1 MYLSLLLLIVAFV
14 LQARLRVDKN
24 KVLVIILGDLG
35 RSPRMQAHIGS
46 LLARG
51 FQVHVLTYKESSNL
65 SSQISGRIHLHS
77 ISHVRGSFIRRVL
90 VQTVQMAYITLFRL
104 STVKTILI
112 QVTLFDFVKWL
123 IVNL

>member
-1 MYLSLLLLIVAFV
+1 MYLSLLLLIVLIKFL

-24 KVLVIILGDLG
+24 KFLVIILGDLG
-35 RSPRMQAHIGS
+35 RSPRMQAHVSS

-65 SSQISGRIHLHS
+65 SSQISGRIQLHS

-90 VQTVQMAYITLFRL
+90 VQTVQMAYVTLFRL

-112 QVTLFDFVKWL
+112 QVS
-123 IVNL
+123 